1 MAKEAKDRKITQP
14 EFDRMAAPLELDLI
28 AFFKTLEEEV
38 LRKTFDGSQTPEQMI
53 QQIDSMFEDE
63 SGAIKV

>member
-1 MAKEAKDRKITQP
+1 
-14 EFDRMAAPLELDLI
+14 MAAPLELDLI